1 MNEVGEVL
9 RGWILCIFCCSPDRI
24 YKELLWVWEGKKKD
38 CCFLN
43 WRKETLIALSDREKI
58 EDVWAEQK
66 KKDMNNC
73 HGLSEKLENV
83 M

>member
-24 YKELLWVWEGKKKD
+24 YKELLWVWEGK
-38 CCFLN
+38 
-43 WRKETLIALSDREKI
+43 IALSDREKR
-58 EDVWAEQK
+58 EGVWPEQK

-83 M
+83 I